1 MKVALDNYQLKDLAQ
16 CLKNGDYDGVH
27 IMQAR
32 LAINELVEARN
43 ALAEFKAAYVE
54 LTNSVSFADNGEAAY
69 VADQQLMS
77 KFDAVFDQV

>member
-16 CLKNGDYDGVH
+16 CLKNGDYDGVD

-32 LAINELVEARN
+32 LAINGLVEARN

-54 LTNSVSFADNGEAAY
+54 LTNSVEFAGNGEAAY
-69 VADQQLMS
+69 VASQQLMS
-77 KFDAVFDQV
+77 KFDSAFDQA